1 MKSSNAKHHDET
13 TKALSNIHDKIQN
26 MTAFLKPKVSNTA
39 QQPTFKAHPAGPAPR
54 GPTGPSRLP
63 GRSHESQSTQSSSE
77 ETNSHPAQPMNICS
91 KKKTTPYLEKPKV
104 LYIGDSVAHN
114 ANFAHIEKDT
124 KSRITVKSYRSCPML
139 LQLLERKRRKKMNLT
154 I

>member
-1 MKSSNAKHHDET
+1 MKQQKHCQKCMIRYKIWQHFWNQKYLTLLSSQRSRH
-13 TKALSNIHDKIQN
+13 LQ
-26 MTAFLKPKVSNTA
+26 LGLRG
-39 QQPTFKAHPAGPAPR
+39 PAGPP
-54 GPTGPSRLP
+54 GPSRLP

-77 ETNSHPAQPMNICS
+77 ETNSHPAQPRNICS
-91 KKKTTPYLEKPKV
+91 KKKKTPYLEKPKV

-124 KSRITVKSYRSCPML
+124 KSSITTVKSYRTCLML